1 MKTRD
6 FLILSKYTKDD
17 MQAKIGRLEKPLKVG
32 KVNVP
37 PDLNSLTIGELLRLQ
52 AIRTEEDMIAVP
64 CEVILGMGIEKVM
77 DSDAS
82 EVFGFIVWVSKE
94 MEKINKLF
102 ERAKIPPTK
111 EEKQAGVEQLNFG
124 AFGILDWY
132 ARRMGIVD
140 HEWVEHVPWIRVYKC
155 LDMDARQSQYERRL
169 REVYAN
175 QGKK

>member
-1 MKTRD
+1 MRTKD
-6 FLILSKYTKDD
+6 FLILCNYTKDD
-17 MQAKIGRLEKPLKVG
+17 VQAKFSRLGKPSKVG
-32 KVNVP
+32 GVNVP
-37 PDLNSLTIGELLRLQ
+37 SDLNSLSIGELLRLQ
-52 AIRTEEDMIAVP
+52 AIRTEEEAVSVP
-64 CEVILGMGIEKVM
+64 CEVILGLDIEKVM
-77 DSDAS
+77 KSDAD
-82 EVFGFIVWVSKE
+82 EVFGFIIWVSKE

-155 LDMDARQSQYERRL
+155 LDMDSKQSQYERRL